1 MRLETIP
8 LLLGVVVALLGIFLL
23 ADAWLPDDVF
33 VAVERRRRARTER
46 NRAGEAFLGFGV
58 LCMAAS
64 LLGRDNWRFA
74 PTAVVAGAVL
84 MLIGIVL
91 NRRFLREVLVFRGA
105 ARRGEGHE
113 RTPTPT
119 TPRPALD
126 ATPPEKRDRI
136 R

>member
-8 LLLGVVVALLGIFLL
+8 LVLGVVVALLGIFLL

-33 VAVERRRRARTER
+33 VAVERRRRVRTER
-46 NRAGEAFLGFGV
+46 SRAGEAFLGLGV
-58 LCMAAS
+58 LCMAGS
-64 LLGRDNWRFA
+64 LLGRDHWRFA

-91 NRRFLREVLVFRGA
+91 NGRFLREVLTFRGA
-105 ARRGEGHE
+105 ARRGDGHE

-119 TPRPALD
+119 APHPALD
-126 ATPPEKRDRI
+126 TTPADKRDRI

>member
-8 LLLGVVVALLGIFLL
+8 LLLGVVVGLLGVFLL

-33 VAVERRRRARTER
+33 VAVERRRRTRAER
-46 NRAGEAFLGFGV
+46 HRLGEAFLGLGV

-84 MLIGIVL
+84 MIIGIVL

-113 RTPTPT
+113 RI
-119 TPRPALD
+119 PAGTSAPAASD
-126 ATPPEKRDRI
+126 ATQPDRRDRI